1 MKYMTFNNSC
11 SYAGVANLLE
21 EFSINIE
28 DYELAIE
35 MRVPFIFKY
44 DDAKVR
50 YFSGPMVQ
58 KAENFNYYLQKLGLR
73 FVENEFTRAD
83 AITFLQNCKHKC
95 MMALNIRVEYRHAVI
110 YCGIENDEYVFLNN
124 RRANTDEPEYYRYK
138 LNELKEKMNDKFF
151 IGYIEKGIEDKKLD
165 INQEMNNS
173 ILYLSKYIDQIKNFS
188 IKEQSVELLKESM
201 DLVFR
206 ALFLD
211 VYSMMEIIG
220 EPGLAE
226 RILKVRSDYLVA
238 MKLKRPLKLSEYIC
252 LEEIE
257 NIVDEYKEII
267 QREINKGE
275 IIKIS

>member
-21 EFSINIE
+21 EFGIDIE

-35 MRVPFIFKY
+35 MGVPFIFKY
-44 DDAKVR
+44 DDTRMK

-58 KAENFNYYLQKLGLR
+58 GEENFNYYLQKLGLR
-73 FVENEFTRAD
+73 FVENELTRTN
-83 AITFLQNCKHKC
+83 AIKFLQKSKHKC
-95 MMALNIRVEYRHAVI
+95 MMALNVRDEYSHAVI
-110 YCGIENDEYVFLNN
+110 YCGIENDEYIFLNN
-124 RRANTDEPEYYRYK
+124 RRENTDEAEYYRYK

-151 IGYIEKGIEDKKLD
+151 IGYIEKGIGDTRLD

-211 VYSMMEIIG
+211 VLSMMEIIG
-220 EPGLAE
+220 EQEIAG
-226 RILKVRSDYLVA
+226 RIVKVRSDYLGA
-238 MKLKRPLKLSEYIC
+238 MKLNKPLKLSEYIC
-252 LEEIE
+252 LEELE

-267 QREINKGE
+267 QSEIDKG
-275 IIKIS
+275 